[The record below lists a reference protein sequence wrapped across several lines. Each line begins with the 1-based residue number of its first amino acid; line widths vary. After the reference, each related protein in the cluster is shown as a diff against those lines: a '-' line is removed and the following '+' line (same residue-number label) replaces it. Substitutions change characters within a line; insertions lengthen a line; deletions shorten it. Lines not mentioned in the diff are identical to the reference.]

1 MHREPEPTE
10 SEYDGIRGP
19 AGVPKYRREATL
31 TASDKARLERLT
43 GTHDPKAPL
52 SDRVWNGQNIHKSD
66 RELEGESW
74 L

>member
-1 MHREPEPTE
+1 MTEIPE

-19 AGVPKYRREATL
+19 AGVAKYRPPARL

-43 GTHDPKAPL
+43 GTHDPQAEL
-52 SDRVWNGQNIHKSD
+52 SERIWNGQNIDKSD